1 MYVDRKPSM
10 DLEDIRETMIE
21 RLNSNQNF
29 NSIEYFDNLLKF
41 VELNHIYAS
50 ALEEVSTKLKILDD
64 EFQVIHKHNPI
75 HHMERRVK
83 NNRSLLSKLERK
95 KLPVTVESAKEN
107 IYEIA
112 GMRVICNYI

>member
-41 VELNHIYAS
+41 VELNHIYM
-50 ALEEVSTKLKILDD
+50 LQHLKKYQL
-64 EFQVIHKHNPI
+64 N
-75 HHMERRVK
+75 
-83 NNRSLLSKLERK
+83 
-95 KLPVTVESAKEN
+95 
-107 IYEIA
+107 
-112 GMRVICNYI
+112 